1 MIDTLRHQ
9 DHFNPEKF
17 NHPVHVIG
25 CGATGSKIAL
35 SLAKLGIKPELLYF
49 YDDDVV
55 EEHNIANQ
63 AFDTCHIG
71 CTKIEALDDIITT
84 ATLKSEDI
92 AGGADFGQCSNMKS
106 ELVTADTNLFG
117 IVFLLTDTMSS
128 RKEIVDGLKNKLTV
142 DLIIET
148 RMGADSLRIYTFEPS
163 NIEHV
168 RCWEN
173 NWYPDEEAETS
184 ACGALPSVGPTSDV
198 IAGLA
203 VWQMIRWFND
213 QPVENEIILTIAPS
227 VLLTT
232 TF

>member
-1 MIDTLRHQ
+1 MIDTLRHI

-17 NHPVHVIG
+17 EYPVHVVG

-63 AFDTCHIG
+63 AFIADDVSKPKTY
-71 CTKIEALDDIITT
+71 ALSDRISDFC
-84 ATLKSEDI
+84 
-92 AGGADFGQCSNMKS
+92 GGDSDPEYSKYNYNNKP
-106 ELVTADTNLFG
+106 VTADTNLFG
-117 IVFLLTDTMSS
+117 IVFILTDTMES
-128 RKEIVDGLKNKLTV
+128 RKEIMDSIKNKLTV
-142 DLIIET
+142 DLVIET
-148 RMGADSLRIYTFEPS
+148 RMGADSLRIYTIEPK
-163 NIEHV
+163 NAEHI
-168 RCWEN
+168 RCWES
-173 NWYPDEEAETS
+173 NWYPDKEAETS

-203 VWQMIRWFND
+203 VWQMIRWFNR
-213 QPVENEIILTIAPS
+213 QPVENEIIFSIAPS
-227 VLLTT
+227 TVLTA